1 MEQSLLLF
9 IAHGRRGGGSA
20 DKAFT
25 IEQEGDQPSLKGG
38 YRKLTANEGGVCRIL
53 QSRMGRSGELF
64 PSDTTR
70 TLRPPPP
77 QTLINLFFYNEN
89 CCVNSLKLVYF
100 EFRTRGLLVA

>member
-9 IAHGRRGGGSA
+9 TAHGRRGGGSA
-20 DKAFT
+20 DKAFR
-25 IEQEGDQPSLKGG
+25 IEQEGDQSSLKGG
-38 YRKLTANEGGVCRIL
+38 YRKLTANEGGVCRII
-53 QSRMGRSGELF
+53 QSRMGRSGEF

-70 TLRPPPP
+70 TLRPPP